1 MPWIEFQK
9 DQLKLF
15 IFIFT
20 KAQLRRG
27 DNRKFQWK
35 DFFFWR
41 LNRWEWKNF
50 FGSWVMWYSLWCET
64 LVKVLKFWW
73 NLLSVLRFDIKFY
86 SGNSILYL
94 TVIDPRRW
102 QQHFVLLDSLKRSFL
117 WSSRSDSSQPLVTGE
132 WYFVQFLPAIE
143 TCIFLQMTY
152 FSEKGL
158 ALPVGTPFSWQLF

>member
-1 MPWIEFQK
+1 
-9 DQLKLF
+9 
-15 IFIFT
+15 
-20 KAQLRRG
+20 
-27 DNRKFQWK
+27 
-35 DFFFWR
+35 
-41 LNRWEWKNF
+41 
-50 FGSWVMWYSLWCET
+50 MWYSLWCET

-158 ALPVGTPFSWQLF
+158 ALPVGTPFSWQLFWLLCLYGKHKQSRKLSSAEIVLEENGTNAHPM